1 MPIRSVGPSCLPDHQ
16 LHVSLTLGHADS
28 SLLRLGEVLHDF
40 LTAAEADVSGV
51 AEHGA
56 RLPCLDF
63 EVLLLRVLREAV
75 QVLLGQ
81 ANGRPHDP
89 LSGTLFAF
97 GGIESVSG

>member
-1 MPIRSVGPSCLPDHQ
+1 MSRVIPPPV
-16 LHVSLTLGHADS
+16 
-28 SLLRLGEVLHDF
+28 DF
-40 LTAAEADVSGV
+40 LTTAEADVSGV

-56 RLPCLDF
+56 LLPCLAGVEVFDLEV

-75 QVLLGQ
+75 QVVFGQ